1 MTRKLYEETPAPL
14 AFTARV
20 TGCEPDQKGYRVTL
34 DATGFFPEGGGQ
46 PWDLGTLN
54 GIPVTAVVV
63 QGEEIYHLLPQP
75 LEPGTPVEGIIDGER
90 RLDHCQQHTGEHILS
105 GTLHRLF
112 GANNVGFHIGQPYV
126 RMDLDLPLTTE
137 QLAQAEAQ
145 ANTVIR
151 QDFPVKVWYPDP
163 EELEALEYRSKK
175 ALEGP
180 VRLVEIPG
188 ADRCACCG
196 THLERTGM
204 VGIIKI
210 ISAQNYK
217 GGVRLEVACGGRA
230 IPPIQDWYRQIT
242 ALSGLLSAK
251 VPAVEQAARRMAGD
265 HQELTGQLAQLSALL
280 IVAQARDALPGPGPV
295 RFCEGRNPD
304 GAAAALPGPGPEI
317 RGPLRRLRC
326 RRPGHSLRPGPARW
340 GCAAPGGGAEPAVFR
355 PGRRHPQSLPGL
367 PDPGHSPGHQRIYG
381 GIIPCG
387 CDLSPMPGRNCWPA
401 TTTNIPPW
409 K

>member
-151 QDFPVKVWYPDP
+151 RDEPVKVWYPDP

-251 VPAVEQAARRMAGD
+251 VPAVEQAARRMAGEN
-265 HQELTGQLAQLSALL
+265 QELKGQLAQLTALL
-280 IVAQARDALPGPGPV
+280 IEAQARDALPGTVQV
-295 RFCEGRNPD
+295 RFCEGLNPD
-304 GAAAALPGPGPEI
+304 GLRRLCLALAQRSGALSGAFAAGAQGTHYALALPGGDV
-317 RGPLRRLRC
+317 RPL
-326 RRPGHSLRPGPARW
+326 
-340 GCAAPGGGAEPAVFR
+340 AAGLNQRFSGRGGGTPNLCQ
-355 PGRRHPQSLPGL
+355 GCLTQGTPQA
-367 PDPGHSPGHQRIYG
+367 IKEYMEE
-381 GIIPCG
+381 
-387 CDLSPMPGRNCWPA
+387 LSHA
-401 TTTNIPPW
+401 DAI
-409 K
+409 

>member
-20 TGCEPDQKGYRVTL
+20 TCCEPDQKGYRVTL

-251 VPAVEQAARRMAGD
+251 VPAVEQAARRMAGEN
-265 HQELTGQLAQLSALL
+265 QELKGQLAQLTALL
-280 IVAQARDALPGPGPV
+280 IEAQARDALPGTVQV
-295 RFCEGRNPD
+295 RFCEGLNPD
-304 GAAAALPGPGPEI
+304 GLRRLCLALAQRSGALSGAFAAGAQGTHYALALPGGDV
-317 RGPLRRLRC
+317 RPL
-326 RRPGHSLRPGPARW
+326 
-340 GCAAPGGGAEPAVFR
+340 AAGLNQRFSGRGGGTPNLCQ
-355 PGRRHPQSLPGL
+355 GCLTQGTPQA
-367 PDPGHSPGHQRIYG
+367 IKEYMEE
-381 GIIPCG
+381 
-387 CDLSPMPGRNCWPA
+387 LSHA
-401 TTTNIPPW
+401 DAI
-409 K
+409 

>member
-20 TGCEPDQKGYRVTL
+20 TGCEPEKKGYRVTL

-63 QGEEIYHLLPQP
+63 QGAEICHLLPQP

-126 RMDLDLPLTTE
+126 RMDIDLPLTAG

-145 ANTVIR
+145 ANAVIR
-151 QDFPVKVWYPDP
+151 RDEPVKVWYPDP

-204 VGIIKI
+204 VGVIKI

-217 GGVRLEVACGGRA
+217 GGVRLEVACGSRA

-251 VPAVEQAARRMAGD
+251 VPAVEQAARRMAEEN
-265 HQELTGQLAQLSALL
+265 QELKGQLAQLTALL
-280 IVAQARDALPGPGPV
+280 IEAQARDALPGTVQV
-295 RFCEGRNPD
+295 RFCEGLNPD
-304 GAAAALPGPGPEI
+304 GLRRLCLALAQKSQALSGAFSAGAQGTHYALALPGGDV
-317 RGPLRRLRC
+317 R
-326 RRPGHSLRPGPARW
+326 SL
-340 GCAAPGGGAEPAVFR
+340 AAGLNQRFSGRGGGTPNLCQ
-355 PGRRHPQSLPGL
+355 GCLTQGTPQA
-367 PDPGHSPGHQRIYG
+367 IKEYMEE
-381 GIIPCG
+381 
-387 CDLSPMPGRNCWPA
+387 LSHA
-401 TTTNIPPW
+401 DAI
-409 K
+409 

>member
-145 ANTVIR
+145 ANAVIR

-251 VPAVEQAARRMAGD
+251 VPAVEQAARRMAGEN
-265 HQELTGQLAQLSALL
+265 QELKGQLAQLTALL
-280 IVAQARDALPGPGPV
+280 IEAQARDALPGTVQV
-295 RFCEGRNPD
+295 RFCEGLNPD
-304 GAAAALPGPGPEI
+304 GLRRLCLALAQRSGALSGAFAAGAQGTHYALALPGGDV
-317 RGPLRRLRC
+317 RPL
-326 RRPGHSLRPGPARW
+326 
-340 GCAAPGGGAEPAVFR
+340 AAGLNQRFSGRGGGTPNLCQ
-355 PGRRHPQSLPGL
+355 GCLTQGTPQT
-367 PDPGHSPGHQRIYG
+367 IKEYMEE
-381 GIIPCG
+381 
-387 CDLSPMPGRNCWPA
+387 LSHA
-401 TTTNIPPW
+401 DAI
-409 K
+409 

>member
-251 VPAVEQAARRMAGD
+251 VPAVEQAARRMAGEN
-265 HQELTGQLAQLSALL
+265 QELKGQLAQLTALL
-280 IVAQARDALPGPGPV
+280 IEAQARDALPGTVQV
-295 RFCEGRNPD
+295 RFCEGLNPD
-304 GAAAALPGPGPEI
+304 GLRRLCLALAQRSGALSGAFAAGAQGTHYALALPGGDV
-317 RGPLRRLRC
+317 RPL
-326 RRPGHSLRPGPARW
+326 
-340 GCAAPGGGAEPAVFR
+340 AAGLNQRFSGRGGGTPNLCQ
-355 PGRRHPQSLPGL
+355 GCLTQGTPQA
-367 PDPGHSPGHQRIYG
+367 IKEYMEE
-381 GIIPCG
+381 
-387 CDLSPMPGRNCWPA
+387 LSHA
-401 TTTNIPPW
+401 DAI
-409 K
+409 

>member
-63 QGEEIYHLLPQP
+63 QGEEICHLLPQP

-145 ANTVIR
+145 ANAVIR

-251 VPAVEQAARRMAGD
+251 VPAVEQAARRMAGEN
-265 HQELTGQLAQLSALL
+265 QELKGQLAQLTALL
-280 IVAQARDALPGPGPV
+280 IEAQARDALPGTVQV
-295 RFCEGRNPD
+295 RFCEGLNPD
-304 GAAAALPGPGPEI
+304 GLRRLCLALAQRSGALSGAFAAGAQGTHYALALPGGDV
-317 RGPLRRLRC
+317 RPL
-326 RRPGHSLRPGPARW
+326 
-340 GCAAPGGGAEPAVFR
+340 AAGLNQRFSGRGGGTPNLCQ
-355 PGRRHPQSLPGL
+355 GCLTQGTPQA
-367 PDPGHSPGHQRIYG
+367 IKEYMEE
-381 GIIPCG
+381 
-387 CDLSPMPGRNCWPA
+387 LSHA
-401 TTTNIPPW
+401 DAI
-409 K
+409 